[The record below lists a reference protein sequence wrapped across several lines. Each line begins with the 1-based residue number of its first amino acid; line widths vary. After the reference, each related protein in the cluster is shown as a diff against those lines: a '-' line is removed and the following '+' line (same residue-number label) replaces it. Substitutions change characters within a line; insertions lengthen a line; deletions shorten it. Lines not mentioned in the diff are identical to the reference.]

1 MEYYAHVSNDGLRYQ
16 TVAEHLKGT
25 ASLCRAFAAVFEAEN
40 TASWRAL
47 LMTWENAQKGF
58 RIACCTMGRR

>member
-25 ASLCRAFAAVFEAEN
+25 ASLCRAFAAVFDAGEYG
-40 TASWRAL
+40 WRAL